1 MAFYSRNL
9 PHWQPEHVP
18 VFLTWRLYG
27 SLPCGTVTPDC
38 APPANESAGRKFV
51 MADRLLDQAKTGPR
65 WLRDPR
71 VASCLIA
78 IIARGTDELHQFQL
92 HAYVIMP
99 NHVHLL
105 ITPAVSVTRIMRGI
119 KGISAR
125 EANRILS
132 RGGKAFWQDESY
144 DHWVRSE
151 QEFGRIRTYIEMN
164 PVSVGLAKKAEEWP
178 WTSAGKIAW

>member
-9 PHWQPEHVP
+9 PHWQPEGAP

-27 SLPCGTVTPDC
+27 SLPCGTVTLDC
-38 APPANESAGRKFV
+38 ALPARESAGRRFV
-51 MADRLLDQAKTGPR
+51 MADRLLDQAKTGPK
-65 WLRDPR
+65 WLRDER
-71 VASCLIA
+71 VASCLVD
-78 IIARGTDELHQFQL
+78 IIARGGTELRQFQL

-105 ITPAVSVTRIMRGI
+105 ITPAASITKIMRGI
-119 KGISAR
+119 KGVSAR
-125 EANRILS
+125 DANRILG
-132 RGGKAFWQDESY
+132 REEKAFWQDESY

-151 QEFGRIRTYIEMN
+151 QEFARIRVYIEMN
-164 PVSVGLAKKAEEWP
+164 PVSAGLASKAEEWP

>member
-1 MAFYSRNL
+1 
-9 PHWQPEHVP
+9 
-18 VFLTWRLYG
+18 
-27 SLPCGTVTPDC
+27 
-38 APPANESAGRKFV
+38 
-51 MADRLLDQAKTGPR
+51 
-65 WLRDPR
+65 